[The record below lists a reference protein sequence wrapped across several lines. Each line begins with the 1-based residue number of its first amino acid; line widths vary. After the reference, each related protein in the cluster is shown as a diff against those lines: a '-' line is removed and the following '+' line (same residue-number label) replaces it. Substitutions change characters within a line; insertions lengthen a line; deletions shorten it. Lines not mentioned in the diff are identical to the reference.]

1 MTNLTAYF
9 DKMAKILPEFNKI
22 QVTSFEEGF
31 SNKVYRLDWN
41 KVPQMVLRVPALD
54 EVAFGID
61 RQSEIAVL
69 LAAAKAEISPPVL
82 WHDDQGI
89 FACQFVV
96 QASLGW
102 DVKHSNS
109 SIKRIANA
117 LAQAHALPKVDHPF
131 CIYDLIEHYLQSIE
145 SFLPTRPDVR
155 EELAYL
161 RGLFSNLPRVES
173 NYAPVVCHNDLNPK
187 NVLIDDDA
195 IWLIDWEYT
204 GMGDPLFDLAVVTRS
219 HNLTRE
225 QQIFFIESYDASLD
239 IEGTLNKIAQYSLAY
254 SLREMIW
261 LLLKHLTT
269 PDDPDAWP
277 FYVDFKAMPSLNP
290 FLEISASQ

>member
-1 MTNLTAYF
+1 MTNLTVYF
-9 DKMAKILPEFNKI
+9 DKMARILPEYDKI
-22 QVTSFEEGF
+22 QVTPFEEGF

-54 EVAFGID
+54 EEAFGID
-61 RQSEIAVL
+61 RQSEMRIL
-69 LAAAKAEISPPVL
+69 LAAAKVKISPPVL
-82 WHDDQGI
+82 WHDNQGV

-96 QASLGW
+96 QPSLGW
-102 DVKHSNS
+102 DVMHSQIN
-109 SIKRIANA
+109 IARIADA
-117 LAQAHALPKVDHPF
+117 LTQAHSLPAVSHSF

-145 SFLPTRPDVR
+145 LFLPIRSDVQ
-155 EELAYL
+155 EELEYL
-161 RGLFSNLPRVES
+161 RRLFSNLLRVES
-173 NYAPVVCHNDLNPK
+173 CQSPVVCHNDLNPK

-204 GMGDPLFDLAVVTRS
+204 GMGDPLFDLSVVARS

-225 QQIFFIESYDASLD
+225 QQVYFIQSYDDSLD
-239 IEGTLNKIAQYSLAY
+239 VETTLEKMAKYSLAY
-254 SLREMIW
+254 SLREMTW

-269 PDDPDAWP
+269 PNDPEAWP

-290 FLEISASQ
+290 FLENVAS